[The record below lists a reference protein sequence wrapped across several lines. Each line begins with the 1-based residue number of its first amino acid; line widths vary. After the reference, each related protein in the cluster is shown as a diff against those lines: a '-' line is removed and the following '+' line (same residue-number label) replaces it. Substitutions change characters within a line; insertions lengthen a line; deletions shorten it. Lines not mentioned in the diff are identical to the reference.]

1 MKIKNP
7 FNWNLRFGTI
17 PSEFKEAMTYEEQIQ
32 WLYYQLKELKEGTA
46 NYNYDLL
53 ENKPSIDGIILQG
66 NVTKTQLGIDSN
78 YYSLINKP
86 SINNVT
92 LSGNKSLNDLGI
104 QAKLIEGPGINISG
118 NTISAIGG
126 GSGTTDYN
134 LLSNKPSINDVA
146 LQGNLR
152 SDELGL
158 QPTLN
163 VELTNYV
170 AGKGLYLVN
179 VNEGDVYLPPYDYLL
194 SASGSDLCYIIIPT
208 IEGTHVDI
216 KGKYQLVKLSSSN
229 SVVSIFSTNNIYEH
243 GYFDSSSEGTLIIS
257 FSDIENYPPS
267 VELIE
272 TGKGNYNEEKTINE
286 NINETNSELQKL
298 LEKNI
303 GYIDY
308 SSDLETGKIYVVN
321 VDNSISEIS
330 NVNSASFIADA
341 RILYSLIY
349 IKGMCLDYASI
360 LFADSDYNLISSE
373 PANQIY
379 YQLIQKRLM
388 IPENCRYVI
397 FNFTNINELSP
408 SLKLLDIDK
417 FYDDVYIL
425 REETILNSNG
435 TISVAGDVYD
445 MKEGFYLV
453 LNNVFVGSAS
463 PSNLMYS
470 NGEIIYYLPSEKRF
484 FGSFKSVSYD
494 TLDSSWY
501 IDENQMI
508 ENSLTNS
515 RNKIPTSQAV
525 TQAIQ
530 GIAPGGT
537 LKYYVID
544 QLKTSDPS
552 DFLDIYQNGIIY
564 IKEFFNEDEDTVYQV
579 DLLYYYNINRWV
591 NIGTRTSRS
600 TNSTNKTYAYL
611 FENSVISYYS
621 SKWNYDDSTT
631 FNFKSLWNSKIEDNS
646 PTDALI
652 NVNQLKNYVNPTIDL
667 FNLLLENQPNKEVEG
682 SILNLNDS
690 SNLPLKNFEIEGN
703 LYQETTSISEGDEY
717 NSPSPDHPQP
727 IQVPTGNNTIKTLSK
742 NFLNLPI
749 IQSYSSNG
757 IISSCDGKNITLS
770 GTTTGAW
777 FNILSSSFTNFN
789 LPIGRYLLSWNSSVV
804 TRLTFTLKY
813 EDESTSGSSFII
825 SSGRNYAVVETT
837 KKAIGYR
844 FFTDGSVADTPIN
857 GMIKELMLEKMET
870 GTTRG
875 NYKLYDSQ
883 TNLISLDNMILPRC
897 KSYYNRIYKDNN
909 KWYFEEQVQKRIF
922 NGSDS
927 ENWELSNNVFY
938 ISNPNALIGDGNFAK
953 SNYFIGASNQASTT
967 NVNTYNADNSICGA
981 KSSTSRI
988 YIKCTSITS
997 VDNFKA
1003 FLNDHNLIVYYPLAT
1018 PIITEITDSALISQ
1032 LNEAEKMHTY
1042 IHDTNIFNLTE
1053 NLDPIYKINYYQN
1066 QQAINED
1073 LQNQIND
1080 LEARVTILET

>member
-1 MKIKNP
+1 MKIRNP

-17 PSEFKEAMTYEEQIQ
+17 PSEFREAMTYEEQIQ

-53 ENKPSIDGIILQG
+53 ENKPSIDGVILQG
-66 NVTKTQLGIDSN
+66 NVTKTQLGIDQN

-104 QAKLIEGPGINISG
+104 QGKLIAGAGINISG
-118 NTISAIGG
+118 NTISVIGGG
-126 GSGTTDYN
+126 GSGTSDYN
-134 LLSNKPSINDVA
+134 LLSNKPSINNVA

-163 VELTNYV
+163 VELTDYV

-243 GYFDSSSEGTLIIS
+243 GYFDSSSDGTLIIS

-286 NINETNSELQKL
+286 NINETNSEIQKL

-308 SSDLETGKIYVVN
+308 SSDLEIGKIYVAN
-321 VDNSISEIS
+321 LDNSISEVS
-330 NVNSASFIADA
+330 KVNSASFIADA

-388 IPENCRYVI
+388 IPENCRHVI

-408 SLKLLDIDK
+408 ELKLLDIDK

-425 REETILNSNG
+425 REQAILNSDG

-494 TLDSSWY
+494 TINHEWY

-530 GIAPGGT
+530 GIAPGGS

-564 IKEFFNEDEDTVYQV
+564 IKEFFDEDENTIHQV
-579 DLLYYYNINRWV
+579 DLLYYYNVNRWI
-591 NIGTRTSRS
+591 NIGTRTSR
-600 TNSTNKTYAYL
+600 TNNVTNKTYAYL
-611 FENSVISYYS
+611 FENSIISYYS

-631 FNFKSLWNSKIEDNS
+631 FNFKSLWNSKIEDSS

-667 FNLLLENQPNKEVEG
+667 FNLSLENQPNKVVEG
-682 SILNLNDS
+682 SNLNLADS

-703 LYQETTSISEGDEY
+703 SYQETTSISEGDEY
-717 NSPSPDHPQP
+717 DSPSPEHPQP
-727 IQVPTGNNTIKTLSK
+727 IQVATGDHTLK
-742 NFLNLPI
+742 FI
-749 IQSYSSNG
+749 
-757 IISSCDGKNITLS
+757 GKNL
-770 GTTTGAW
+770 
-777 FNILSSSFTNFN
+777 FNKANVTPNMRLATDGSLTSNAASNMWTSDFIKILPNTK
-789 LPIGRYLLSWNSSVV
+789 YTKNSPTADAYHRICV
-804 TRLTFTLKY
+804 Y
-813 EDESTSGSSFII
+813 EKADESTFISVFQNNTMTTPANAYYLRFCGYNTEIDNTQLEIGTSS
-825 SSGRNYAVVETT
+825 SDYDA
-837 KKAIGYR
+837 Y
-844 FFTDGSVADTPIN
+844 
-857 GMIKELMLEKMET
+857 KEQ
-870 GTTRG
+870 
-875 NYKLYDSQ
+875 SQ
-883 TNLISLDNMILPRC
+883 LISLGNIELVQIGTHKD
-897 KSYYNRIYKDNN
+897 RIYKSND
-909 KWYFEEQVQKRIF
+909 KWYLEKKIEKIASY
-922 NGSDS
+922 NGETITTD
-927 ENWELSNNVFY
+927 Y
-938 ISNPNALIGDGNFAK
+938 ISTTGGLDT
-953 SNYFIGASNQASTT
+953 GAT
-967 NVNTYNADNSICGA
+967 
-981 KSSTSRI
+981 
-988 YIKCTSITS
+988 
-997 VDNFKA
+997 
-1003 FLNDHNLIVYYPLAT
+1003 VYYVLVT
-1018 PIITEITDSALISQ
+1018 PTTIEITDTTLRNQ
-1032 LNEAEKMHTY
+1032 LNNAKNFYTY
-1042 IHDTNIFNLTE
+1042 IHNTSIYDFTN
-1053 NLDPIYKINYYQN
+1053 NLDAIYKINYYQN
-1066 QQAINED
+1066 QQDVNEY
-1073 LQNQIND
+1073 LQSQIDD
-1080 LEARVTILET
+1080 LEARITILES